1 VNVNT
6 GTQYLFSMSV
16 GGGLRIQMSDNVD
29 IRLQSRLLL
38 PMNFESGGF
47 YFGSGGGGV
56 AVSGGTLMPQGEA
69 TVGLAFKLGEKK

>member
-1 VNVNT
+1 
-6 GTQYLFSMSV
+6 
-16 GGGLRIQMSDNVD
+16 
-29 IRLQSRLLL
+29 
-38 PMNFESGGF
+38 MNFESGGF